1 MKEQKEKEEKFNPR
15 PYMELAIE
23 EMNKSLN
30 EPRPDGKVPPK
41 VGAILLFP
49 DGKIERAHR
58 GELRDG
64 DHAEFTLLERKLGN
78 KKLDDC
84 ILFTTLEPCVE
95 RNPPKIACC
104 KRTSKARIKT
114 VYVGITD
121 PDYTVYGKGIKHLE
135 DNHVKIAMFD
145 RDLQKIIEDENT
157 EFIKQANE
165 RKKKKEEDDLL
176 TPIETPI
183 KTADLSQFSDE
194 ALTKFITEAKLSFK
208 FSDTTFHEYLADIGV
223 VQFDDKDKIY
233 RPTGIGILLFGKN
246 PRSKFKQAA
255 FMASV
260 EYGTDKVE
268 PKTFDQP
275 LVLIPDIIEEW
286 LLKVLPLAKDTSS
299 FKRKDIP
306 DFPPKVLRE
315 AIINA
320 LVHRDYMIEGAKSS
334 IEIDNFKIVIKSP
347 GAPLPSISL
356 EQLNTFKAPSIS
368 RNPIITYV
376 FSLMDYVEEKGFGM
390 KALRSLY
397 ADFNLP
403 LPEFSFEDPFLTLR
417 FPRNMEVIAEVS
429 ERKGIGELNDDELKG
444 FEWIKS
450 KDEISAKEYT
460 IQFGITARTTSRH
473 LGKMLEFK
481 LIKTNGENPKSPKL
495 RYCAT

>member
-1 MKEQKEKEEKFNPR
+1 MAKKKEQTAFNPR

-95 RNPPKIACC
+95 RTPPKIACC

-135 DNHVKIAMFD
+135 ERHVKIIMFD
-145 RDLQKIIEDENT
+145 RDLQKIIEDENA

-165 RKKKKEEDDLL
+165 RKKKKEEEVLL
-176 TPIETPI
+176 TPIEKPI
-183 KTADLSQFSDE
+183 KTADLSKFSDD
-194 ALTKFITEAKLSFK
+194 ALNKFITEAKLSFK
-208 FSDTTFHEYLADIGV
+208 LSDKAFHEYLADVGV
-223 VQFDDKDKIY
+223 VQYDDKDKVY
-233 RPTGIGILLFGKN
+233 RPTGFGILLFGKN

-255 FMASV
+255 FMATV
-260 EYGTDKVE
+260 EYGQNKVE
-268 PKTFDQP
+268 PKTFDQA
-275 LVLIPDIIEEW
+275 LVLIPDLVEEW

-306 DFPPKVLRE
+306 DFPIKVLRE

-320 LVHRDYMIEGAKSS
+320 LVHRDYEIEGAKSS
-334 IEIDNFKIVIKSP
+334 IEIDDTKIVIKSP

-356 EQLNTFKAPSIS
+356 EQLNSFKAPSIS
-368 RNPIITYV
+368 RNPMLTYV

-390 KALRSLY
+390 KILRSLY
-397 ADFNLP
+397 KDFDLP
-403 LPEFSFEDPFLTLR
+403 LPEYAFQLPYLSIS
-417 FPRNMEVIAEVS
+417 FPRKMEAVTDVS
-429 ERKGIGELNDDELKG
+429 EHKRIGELTSEELNG

-450 KDEISAKEYT
+450 QGEVSAKEYT
-460 IQFGITARTTSRH
+460 IQFGIATRTTSRH
-473 LGKMLEFK
+473 LGKMLDLG
-481 LIKTNGENPKSPKL
+481 LIRTNGENPKSPKL
-495 RYCAT
+495 RYSAT

>member
-1 MKEQKEKEEKFNPR
+1 
-15 PYMELAIE
+15 MELAIE

-95 RNPPKIACC
+95 RTPPKIACC
-104 KRTSKARIKT
+104 KRISKSRIKT

-135 DNHVKIAMFD
+135 DNHVRIIMFD
-145 RDLQKIIEDENT
+145 RDLQKIIEDENAA
-157 EFIKQANE
+157 FIKQANE
-165 RKKKKEEDDLL
+165 RKNKKEEEDLL
-176 TPIETPI
+176 TPIEKPI
-183 KTADLSQFSDE
+183 KSADLSQFSDD
-194 ALTKFITEAKLSFK
+194 ALNKFITEAKLTFK
-208 FSDTTFHEYLADIGV
+208 FSDTAFHEYLADIGV
-223 VQFDDKDKIY
+223 VQFDDKGKVY
-233 RPTGIGILLFGKN
+233 RPTGFGILLFGKK
-246 PRSKFKQAA
+246 PRSKYKQAA
-255 FMASV
+255 LMASV
-260 EYGTDKVE
+260 EYGKNKVE
-268 PKTFDQP
+268 PKTFDQA
-275 LVLIPDIIEEW
+275 LVLIPDLVEEW
-286 LLKVLPLAKDTSS
+286 LIKVLPLAKDTSS

-306 DFPPKVLRE
+306 DFPIKVLRE

-320 LVHRDYMIEGAKSS
+320 LVHRDYEIEGAKSS
-334 IEIDNFKIVIKSP
+334 IEIDDNKIVIKSP

-356 EQLNTFKAPSIS
+356 EQLNSFKAPSIS
-368 RNPIITYV
+368 RNPMLTYV

-390 KALRSLY
+390 KILRSLY
-397 ADFNLP
+397 KEYDLP
-403 LPEFSFEDPFLTLR
+403 LPEYAFQEPYLAIN
-417 FPRNMEVIAEVS
+417 FPRNMEAVTAVS
-429 ERKGIGELNDDELKG
+429 EHKRIGELTSEELRG

-450 KDEISAKEYT
+450 QGEVSAKEYT
-460 IQFGITARTTSRH
+460 IQFGITSRTTSRH
-473 LGKMLEFK
+473 LGKMFDLG
-481 LIKTNGENPKSPKL
+481 LIRTNGENPKSPKL
-495 RYCAT
+495 RYSAT

>member
-1 MKEQKEKEEKFNPR
+1 MKKHAELFNPR

-30 EPRPDGKVPPK
+30 ETRQDGKVPPK

-58 GELRDG
+58 GELREG

-95 RNPPKIACC
+95 RNHPKIACC

-121 PDYTVYGKGIKHLE
+121 PDHTVDGKGIKHLE
-135 DNHVKIAMFD
+135 NNQVKIIMFD
-145 RDLQKIIEDENT
+145 RDLQKIIEDENA

-165 RKKKKEEDDLL
+165 RKKKKEEFDLRS
-176 TPIETPI
+176 PIEKAI
-183 KTADLSQFSDE
+183 QSAELNDFSDE
-194 ALTKFITEAKLSFK
+194 ALNKFISEAKLDFQSSETSFHD
-208 FSDTTFHEYLADIGV
+208 FLADVGV
-223 VQFDDKDKIY
+223 IQLDKIDNVY
-233 RPTGIGILLFGKN
+233 RPTGFGILLFGKN

-260 EYGTDKVE
+260 EYGKNKVE
-268 PKTFDQP
+268 PKTFDQA
-275 LVLIPDIIEEW
+275 LVLIPDLIEEW

-334 IEIDNFKIVIKSP
+334 IEIDDAKIVVKSP
-347 GAPLPSISL
+347 GTPLPSISL

-368 RNPIITYV
+368 RNPMLTYV

-403 LPEFSFEDPFLTLR
+403 LPEYTFEEPFLSLI
-417 FPRNMEVIAEVS
+417 FPRNMEAVAGVS
-429 ERKGIGELNDDELKG
+429 VHEGISELNADELKG

-450 KDEISAKEYT
+450 QGEVSAKDYT
-460 IQFGITARTTSRH
+460 IRFGVSARTTSRH
-473 LGKMLEFK
+473 LGKMIEYH
-481 LIKTNGENPKSPKL
+481 LIRTNGENSKSPRLKY
-495 RYCAT
+495 RAT

>member
-1 MKEQKEKEEKFNPR
+1 MAKEEVKFNPR

-30 EPRPDGKVPPK
+30 EPRADGKVPPK

-95 RNPPKIACC
+95 RTPPKIACC

-121 PDYTVYGKGIKHLE
+121 PDHTVYGKGIKHLE
-135 DNHVKIAMFD
+135 DNKVKIIMFD
-145 RDLQKIIEDENT
+145 RDLQKIIEDENV
-157 EFIKQANE
+157 EFINQANE
-165 RKKKKEEDDLL
+165 RKKKKEEEDLL
-176 TPIETPI
+176 TPLEKPI
-183 KTADLSQFSDE
+183 KTADLTQFSDE
-194 ALTKFITEAKLSFK
+194 ALNKFIVEAKLSYK
-208 FSDTTFHEYLADIGV
+208 MTESSFHDYLADVGV
-223 VQFDDKDKIY
+223 IQYEEKNKTY
-233 RPTGIGILLFGKN
+233 RPTGFGILLFGKN

-260 EYGTDKVE
+260 EYGKNKVE

-275 LVLIPDIIEEW
+275 LVLIPDLVEEW
-286 LLKVLPLAKDTSS
+286 LLKVLPLSKDASS

-320 LVHRDYMIEGAKSS
+320 LVHRDYLIEGAKSS
-334 IEIDNFKIVIKSP
+334 IEIDDFKIIIKSP

-356 EQLNTFKAPSIS
+356 EQLNTFRAPSIS

-390 KALRSLY
+390 KTLRSLY
-397 ADFNLP
+397 EEFGLP
-403 LPEFSFEDPFLTLR
+403 LPEYTFEEPFLSLS
-417 FPRNMEVIAEVS
+417 FPRNMEAIATVS
-429 ERKGIGELNDDELKG
+429 KHGGIGELTVDELKG
-444 FEWIKS
+444 YEWIKS
-450 KDEISAKEYT
+450 QVEVSAKDYT
-460 IQFGITARTTSRH
+460 SQLAIAGRTASRH
-473 LGKMLEFK
+473 LKKMLDLQ
-481 LIKTNGENPKSPKL
+481 LIKTNDENPKSPKL
-495 RYCAT
+495 RYSAT